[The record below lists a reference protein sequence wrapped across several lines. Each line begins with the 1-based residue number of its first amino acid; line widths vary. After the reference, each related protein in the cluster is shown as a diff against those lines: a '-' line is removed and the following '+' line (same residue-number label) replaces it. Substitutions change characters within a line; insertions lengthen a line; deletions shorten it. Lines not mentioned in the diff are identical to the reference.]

1 MNFYHGTTLRSAI
14 RIAEMGF
21 LPRKGAVWFTTS
33 KQYAQGRA
41 KQKARRTGSSPFV
54 LNCEINVSELY
65 NRLGKSLI
73 MRGGGVLAI
82 RGRVPPTVIRS
93 HFTLELLNSPEQIAR
108 WVNQRLGRK
117 SYEGISPRHPG
128 IDRLSRWMD
137 NRTTSGTGST
147 IRPDELSQKLQ
158 QWLPD
163 FFQGVEITP
172 EDLRFDCFPE
182 PAEIETV
189 PPSESVDSREENALD
204 DLGATKPQRRIR
216 GLKRLARLENE
227 DLYDWCTLPLLSDE
241 SLEVRIAAL
250 QTIAHCDEGDPEVI
264 LPFAQSQDKRVRG
277 AAIAALAKH
286 SVADAPRWFE
296 RGLKDREACV
306 RLETAAVL
314 STLDATEHR
323 RIFELALYDPNP
335 EVKRLAQKV
344 TSKKGYADAR

>member
-1 MNFYHGTTLRSAI
+1 MKYYHGTTLRSAI
-14 RIAEMGF
+14 RIAEIGF

-54 LNCEINVSELY
+54 LNCEIDVQELY
-65 NRLGKSLI
+65 NRLGKKLV
-73 MRGGGVLAI
+73 MRGGGVIAI

-93 HFTLELLNSPEQIAR
+93 HFTVELLNSPEQIAK

-117 SYEGISPRHPG
+117 SYDGLSPRHPG
-128 IDRLSRWMD
+128 IDRLSRWME

-147 IRPDELSQKLQ
+147 IRLDELSQKLQ

-163 FFQGVEITP
+163 FFQGIEITL

-182 PAEIETV
+182 SPETETA
-189 PPSESVDSREENALD
+189 PPSELVDSQEENALD
-204 DLGATKPQRRIR
+204 DLAAAKPKRRIR

-227 DLYDWCTLPLLSDE
+227 DLYDWCTLSLSDE

-250 QTIAHCDEGDPEVI
+250 QTIARCEDGDPEAI
-264 LPFAQSQDKRVRG
+264 LPFAESQDKRVRA

-286 SVADAPRWFE
+286 SIEDAPRWFE

-306 RLETAAVL
+306 RLGTASVL
-314 STLDATEHR
+314 PTLDVTEHR

-335 EVKRLAQKV
+335 EVKRLAQKA
-344 TSKKGYADAR
+344 TTRKS

>member
-1 MNFYHGTTLRSAI
+1 MKFYHGTTLRSAI
-14 RIAEMGF
+14 RIAEIGF
-21 LPRKGAVWFTTS
+21 RPRKGAVWFTTS

-41 KQKARRTGSSPFV
+41 KQKARRAGSSPFV
-54 LNCEINVSELY
+54 LACDIDFQELY
-65 NRLGKSLI
+65 NRLGKKQV
-73 MRGGGVLAI
+73 MRSGGVIAI

-108 WVNQRLGRK
+108 WVNHKLRRK

-128 IDRLSRWMD
+128 IDRLTRWME

-182 PAEIETV
+182 PAEIETT
-189 PPSESVDSREENALD
+189 PPSEPVDSREENAID
-204 DLGATKPQRRIR
+204 DLAAAKPQRRVR
-216 GLKRLARLENE
+216 GLKQLARLGKD
-227 DLYDWCTLPLLSDE
+227 DLYDWCTLSLSDE
-241 SLEVRIAAL
+241 SLDVRIAAL
-250 QTIAHCDEGDPEVI
+250 QTIAHCDDGDPVVI
-264 LPFAQSQDKRVRG
+264 LPFAESQNKRIRA

-286 SVADAPRWFE
+286 SVEDAPRWFE
-296 RGLKDREACV
+296 RGLKDREVCV

-314 STLDATEHR
+314 PTLDVAQHR
-323 RIFELALYDPNP
+323 EIFELALYDPNP
-335 EVKRLAQKV
+335 EVKRLAQNL
-344 TSKKGYADAR
+344 TAKKGYADAR

>member
-14 RIAEMGF
+14 RIAEIGF

-54 LNCEINVSELY
+54 LACEIDVQELY
-65 NRLGKSLI
+65 NRLGKKHI
-73 MRGGGVLAI
+73 MRGGGVIAI

-93 HFTLELLNSPEQIAR
+93 HFTLELLNSPESIAK

-128 IDRLSRWMD
+128 IDRLARWME

-172 EDLRFDCFPE
+172 EDLRFDCFPQ
-182 PAEIETV
+182 PAEFDTA
-189 PPSESVDSREENALD
+189 PPSEQVDSRDENALD
-204 DLGATKPQRRIR
+204 DLAAAKPQRRIR

-227 DLYDWCTLPLLSDE
+227 DLYDWCTLLLSDE

-250 QTIAHCDEGDPEVI
+250 QTIAHCNDGDPEII
-264 LPFAQSQDKRVRG
+264 LPFAESQNKRIRA

-286 SVADAPRWFE
+286 SVEDAPHWFK

-314 STLDATEHR
+314 PTLDVTQHR
-323 RIFELALYDPNP
+323 EIFELALYDPNP
-335 EVKRLAQKV
+335 EIKNLAQKL
-344 TSKKGYADAR
+344 TTGKGYADAR

>member
-14 RIAEMGF
+14 RIAEIGF
-21 LPRKGAVWFTTS
+21 LPKKGAVWFTTS

-54 LNCEINVSELY
+54 LNCDINVSELY
-65 NRLGKSLI
+65 NRLGKQRV

-82 RGRVPPTVIRS
+82 CERVPPTVIRS
-93 HFTLELLNSPEQIAR
+93 HFTLELLNSPEQIAK

-128 IDRLSRWMD
+128 IDRLSRWME

-172 EDLRFDCFPE
+172 EDLRFDCFPD
-182 PAEIETV
+182 PAELETE
-189 PPSESVDSREENALD
+189 PQSEPVNSREENALD
-204 DLGATKPQRRIR
+204 DLGAAKPQRRIR
-216 GLKRLARLENE
+216 GLKRLAWLGNE
-227 DLYDWCTLPLLSDE
+227 DLYDWCILLLSDE
-241 SLEVRIAAL
+241 FLDVRIAAL
-250 QTIAHCDEGDPEVI
+250 QMIAHCDDGDPEVL
-264 LPFAQSQDKRVRG
+264 LPFAESPNKRIRA

-286 SVADAPRWFE
+286 SVEDAPRWFE

-306 RLETAAVL
+306 RLETASML
-314 STLDATEHR
+314 PMLDVTQHQG
-323 RIFELALYDPNP
+323 IFELALYDPNS
-335 EVKRLAQKV
+335 EIKRLAQKV
-344 TSKKGYADAR
+344 TTKKGYADAR

>member
-1 MNFYHGTTLRSAI
+1 MKFYHGTTLRSAI
-14 RIAEMGF
+14 KIAEMGF

-54 LNCEINVSELY
+54 LTCEINVPELY
-65 NRLGKSLI
+65 NRLGKSLV

-93 HFTLELLNSPEQIAR
+93 HFTLELLNSPEQIAK

-128 IDRLSRWMD
+128 IDRLARWVE
-137 NRTTSGTGST
+137 NRTNSGTGST
-147 IRPDELSQKLQ
+147 IRPDELSKKLQ

-163 FFQGVEITP
+163 FFQGVKITP
-172 EDLRFDCFPE
+172 DDLRFDCFPE
-182 PAEIETV
+182 PAEFETE
-189 PPSESVDSREENALD
+189 PPSELIDSREENALD
-204 DLGATKPQRRIR
+204 DLAAAKPQRRIR
-216 GLKRLARLENE
+216 GLKRLARLGNE
-227 DLYDWCTLPLLSDE
+227 DLYDWCTLLFSDE
-241 SLEVRIAAL
+241 SLDVRIVAL

-264 LPFAQSQDKRVRG
+264 LPFAESQNKRVRA

-286 SVADAPRWFE
+286 SVEDAHRWFE

-314 STLDATEHR
+314 PTLDVTDHR
-323 RIFELALYDPNP
+323 EIFELALYDPNP
-335 EVKRLAQKV
+335 EIKRLAEKL
-344 TSKKGYADAR
+344 TMRKGYTDVR

>member
-1 MNFYHGTTLRSAI
+1 MRFYHGTTLRSAI
-14 RIAEMGF
+14 RIAEIGF
-21 LPRKGAVWFTTS
+21 RPRKGAVWFTTS

-41 KQKARRTGSSPFV
+41 KQKARRTGSAPFV
-54 LNCEINVSELY
+54 LACDIDFQELY
-65 NRLGKSLI
+65 NRLGKKQV
-73 MRGGGVLAI
+73 MRSGGVIAI

-93 HFTLELLNSPEQIAR
+93 HFTLELLNSPEQIAK
-108 WVNQRLGRK
+108 WVNQKLGRK

-128 IDRLSRWMD
+128 IERLTRWME

-172 EDLRFDCFPE
+172 EDLRFDCYPE
-182 PAEIETV
+182 PAEFETE
-189 PPSESVDSREENALD
+189 PSSDPVDSREENALD
-204 DLGATKPQRRIR
+204 DLAAAKPKRRLR
-216 GLKRLARLENE
+216 GLKRLARLGNE
-227 DLYDWCTLPLLSDE
+227 DLYDWCTLLLSDK

-250 QTIAHCDEGDPEVI
+250 QTITHCDEGDPEVV

-286 SVADAPRWFE
+286 SAEDAPRWFE
-296 RGLKDREACV
+296 QGLKDREACV

-314 STLDATEHR
+314 PRLDVIHHR
-323 RIFELALYDPNP
+323 EILELALYDPNP
-335 EVKRLAQKV
+335 EVKRLAQNA
-344 TSKKGYADAR
+344 SAGKGHTDVR

>member
-1 MNFYHGTTLRSAI
+1 MKFYHGTTLQNAI

-54 LNCEINVSELY
+54 LNCEIDVSELY
-65 NRLGKSLI
+65 NRLGKKLV

-93 HFTLELLNSPEQIAR
+93 HFTLELLNSPEQIAK

-128 IDRLSRWMD
+128 IERLSRWME
-137 NRTTSGTGST
+137 NRTSSGTGST

-182 PAEIETV
+182 PAEIETT
-189 PPSESVDSREENALD
+189 PPSEPVNSREENALD
-204 DLGATKPQRRIR
+204 DLAAAKPKRRIR
-216 GLKRLARLENE
+216 GLKRLARLGNE
-227 DLYDWCTLPLLSDE
+227 DLYDWCTLLLSDE
-241 SLEVRIAAL
+241 SLDVRIAAL
-250 QTIAHCDEGDPEVI
+250 RTIAHCDDGDPETI
-264 LPFAQSQDKRVRG
+264 LPFAESQDKRIRA

-286 SVADAPRWFE
+286 STDDTPRWFE

-306 RLETAAVL
+306 RLEIAARL
-314 STLDATEHR
+314 PTLDVTQHQG
-323 RIFELALYDPNP
+323 IFELALYDPNP
-335 EVKRLAQKV
+335 EIKHLAEKL
-344 TSKKGYADAR
+344 TTRKGYADAR

>member
-1 MNFYHGTTLRSAI
+1 MTFYHGTTLRNAI
-14 RIAEMGF
+14 RIAEIGF

-54 LNCEINVSELY
+54 LTCEINVSELY
-65 NRLGKSLI
+65 NRLGKNLV
-73 MRGGGVLAI
+73 MRGGGVIAI
-82 RGRVPPTVIRS
+82 RGQVPRTVIRS
-93 HFTLELLNSPEQIAR
+93 HFTLELLNSPEHIAR
-108 WVNQRLGRK
+108 WVNQKLGRK

-128 IDRLSRWMD
+128 IDRLSRWME
-137 NRTTSGTGST
+137 NRTNSGTGST

-182 PAEIETV
+182 PADIETT
-189 PPSESVDSREENALD
+189 PPSEQVNSHEENALD
-204 DLGATKPQRRIR
+204 DLTAAKPQRRIR
-216 GLKRLARLENE
+216 GLKRLARLGNE
-227 DLYDWCTLPLLSDE
+227 DLYDWCTLLLSDE
-241 SLEVRIAAL
+241 SLDVRVAAL
-250 QTIAHCDEGDPEVI
+250 QTIGHCDDGDPEVI
-264 LPFAQSQDKRVRG
+264 LPFAESQNKRIRA

-286 SVADAPRWFE
+286 SIEDAPCWFE
-296 RGLKDREACV
+296 RGLKDREVCV

-314 STLDATEHR
+314 STLDVTQHR

-335 EVKRLAQKV
+335 EIKNLAQKL
-344 TSKKGYADAR
+344 TTRKGYVDAR

>member
-1 MNFYHGTTLRSAI
+1 MKYYHGTTLRSAI
-14 RIAEMGF
+14 KIAEIGF

-41 KQKARRTGSSPFV
+41 KQKARRTGSSPFI
-54 LNCEINVSELY
+54 LTCEINVSELY
-65 NRLGKSLI
+65 NRLGKSLV
-73 MRGGGVLAI
+73 MRGGGVIAI
-82 RGRVPPTVIRS
+82 RGRVPRTVIRS
-93 HFTLELLNSPEQIAR
+93 HFTLELLNSPENIAK

-128 IDRLSRWMD
+128 IDRLARWME

-182 PAEIETV
+182 PAEFETE
-189 PPSESVDSREENALD
+189 PPPERIDSREEKALD
-204 DLGATKPQRRIR
+204 DLTAAKSRRRVR
-216 GLKRLARLENE
+216 GLKQLARLGNE
-227 DLYDWCTLPLLSDE
+227 DLYDWCTLLLSDD
-241 SLEVRIAAL
+241 SLDIRIAAL
-250 QTIAHCDEGDPEVI
+250 QTIVHCDNGDPEVL
-264 LPFAQSQDKRVRG
+264 LPLAESQNKRIRA

-286 SVADAPRWFE
+286 SVEDAPRWFE
-296 RGLKDREACV
+296 RGLKDREVCV
-306 RLETAAVL
+306 RLETAAL
-314 STLDATEHR
+314 LPTLDVTQHR
-323 RIFELALYDPNP
+323 EIFELALYDPNP
-335 EVKRLAQKV
+335 EVKRLAQKF

>member
-1 MNFYHGTTLRSAI
+1 MKFYHGTTLRSAI
-14 RIAEMGF
+14 KIAEIGF

-54 LNCEINVSELY
+54 LNCEIDVQELY
-65 NRLGKSLI
+65 NRLGKKLV
-73 MRGGGVLAI
+73 MRGGGVIAI

-93 HFTLELLNSPEQIAR
+93 HFTVELLNSPEQIAK

-117 SYEGISPRHPG
+117 SYDGLSPRHPG
-128 IDRLSRWMD
+128 IDRLSRWME

-147 IRPDELSQKLQ
+147 IRLDELSQKLQ

-163 FFQGVEITP
+163 FFQGIEITP

-182 PAEIETV
+182 PTEIETA
-189 PPSESVDSREENALD
+189 PPSEPVDSQEENALD
-204 DLGATKPQRRIR
+204 DLAAAKPQRRIR
-216 GLKRLARLENE
+216 GIKRLARLGNE
-227 DLYDWCTLPLLSDE
+227 DLYDWCTLLLSDE

-250 QTIAHCDEGDPEVI
+250 QAVSRCDDGDPEVI
-264 LPFAQSQDKRVRG
+264 LPFAESQDKRVRA

-286 SVADAPRWFE
+286 SVEDAPRWFE

-306 RLETAAVL
+306 RLETASVL
-314 STLDATEHR
+314 STLDVTEHR

-344 TSKKGYADAR
+344 TTKKGM

>member
-1 MNFYHGTTLRSAI
+1 MKYYHGTTLRSAI
-14 RIAEMGF
+14 RIAEIGF

-54 LNCEINVSELY
+54 LNCEINISELY
-65 NRLGKSLI
+65 NRLGKKLV

-82 RGRVPPTVIRS
+82 RGRVPSTVIRS
-93 HFTLELLNSPEQIAR
+93 HFTLELLNSPEHIAK

-117 SYEGISPRHPG
+117 PYEGISPHHPG
-128 IDRLSRWMD
+128 IDRLSRWME
-137 NRTTSGTGST
+137 NRTVSGTGST
-147 IRPDELSQKLQ
+147 IRPDELSRKLQ

-163 FFQGVEITP
+163 FFQGIEIAP
-172 EDLRFDCFPE
+172 EDLRFDYFPE

-189 PPSESVDSREENALD
+189 PPSEPVNSREENALD
-204 DLGATKPQRRIR
+204 DLAAAKPQRRIR
-216 GLKRLARLENE
+216 GLKRLARLGNE
-227 DLYDWCTLPLLSDE
+227 DLYDWCTLLLSDK
-241 SLEVRIAAL
+241 SLDVRIAAL
-250 QTIAHCDEGDPEVI
+250 QTIAHCDDGDPEII
-264 LPFAQSQDKRVRG
+264 LPFAESQNKRVRA

-286 SVADAPRWFE
+286 SAEDAPRWFE

-314 STLDATEHR
+314 PMLDVTQHR

-335 EVKRLAQKV
+335 EIKNLAQKL
-344 TSKKGYADAR
+344 TTRKGYVDAR

>member
-14 RIAEMGF
+14 RIAEIGF

-54 LNCEINVSELY
+54 LTCEINVSELY
-65 NRLGKSLI
+65 NRLGKNLV
-73 MRGGGVLAI
+73 MRGGGVIAI
-82 RGRVPPTVIRS
+82 RGQVPRTVIRS
-93 HFTLELLNSPEQIAR
+93 HFTLELLNSPEHIAR
-108 WVNQRLGRK
+108 WVNQKLGRK

-128 IDRLSRWMD
+128 IDRLSRWME
-137 NRTTSGTGST
+137 NRTNSGTGST
-147 IRPDELSQKLQ
+147 IRPEEFAQKLH

-163 FFQGVEITP
+163 FFQGLEITP

-189 PPSESVDSREENALD
+189 PPSEPVDSREDNALD
-204 DLGATKPQRRIR
+204 DLTAAKPQRRIR
-216 GLKRLARLENE
+216 GLKRLVRLGNE
-227 DLYDWCTLPLLSDE
+227 DLYDWCTLLLSDE
-241 SLEVRIAAL
+241 SLDVRIAAL
-250 QTIAHCDEGDPEVI
+250 RTIAHCDDGDPEVI
-264 LPFAQSQDKRVRG
+264 LPFADSQNKRIRA

-286 SVADAPRWFE
+286 SIEDAPRWFE

-306 RLETAAVL
+306 RLETAAL
-314 STLDATEHR
+314 LPTLDVSQHR

-335 EVKRLAQKV
+335 EIKNLAQKL
-344 TSKKGYADAR
+344 TTRKGYVDAR

>member
-1 MNFYHGTTLRSAI
+1 MKYYHGTTLRSAI

-54 LNCEINVSELY
+54 LNCEIDIQELY
-65 NRLGKSLI
+65 NRLGKKLI
-73 MRGGGVLAI
+73 MRGGGVIAI

-93 HFTLELLNSPEQIAR
+93 HFTVELLNSPEQIAK
-108 WVNQRLGRK
+108 WVNQRLRRK
-117 SYEGISPRHPG
+117 SYDGISPRHPG
-128 IDRLSRWMD
+128 IDRLSRWME

-147 IRPDELSQKLQ
+147 IRLDELSQKLQ

-163 FFQGVEITP
+163 FFEGIEITP

-182 PAEIETV
+182 PTEIETASS
-189 PPSESVDSREENALD
+189 SEPVDSQEENALD
-204 DLGATKPQRRIR
+204 DLAAAKPKRRIR
-216 GLKRLARLENE
+216 GLKRLAWLENE
-227 DLYDWCTLPLLSDE
+227 DLYDWCTLLLSDE

-250 QTIAHCDEGDPEVI
+250 QTIARCEDGDPEVI
-264 LPFAQSQDKRVRG
+264 LPFAESQDKRVRA

-286 SVADAPRWFE
+286 SVEDAPRWFE

-314 STLDATEHR
+314 PSLDVTEHR

-344 TSKKGYADAR
+344 TTKKGYADAR